1 MRKFLTLFILLGA
14 WLAAEAVDFGAIE
27 VDVTM
32 NPSRYRD
39 LMDRFEK
46 ADTLLTKQELQ
57 TVYYG
62 YAFSRD
68 YEPRDSFPA
77 IHAAYDRG
85 DYEEV
90 ARMVDEAL
98 RINPVS
104 LDLCLLGLG
113 AYQNGAKGPDNTP
126 GAASLNLALRSDMI
140 ATTILD
146 SGRGTLTQSPFSVI
160 CDMDRRRIFTNVLGV
175 PLSDIIGRSRV
186 GDIDAYKFTFPGQ
199 SRQHILYFDNTLEE
213 RFLNNHKP

>member
-1 MRKFLTLFILLGA
+1 MRKILLLFVLLGG
-14 WLAAEAVDFGAIE
+14 WLAASAVDYRAIE

-32 NPSRYRD
+32 NPSRYRE
-39 LMDRFEK
+39 LLDRFEK
-46 ADTLLTKQELQ
+46 ADTLLTPEELQ

-68 YEPRDSFPA
+68 YQPTDSFPE
-77 IHAAYDRG
+77 IHAAYNRG

-90 ARMVDEAL
+90 ARQVDEAL
-98 RINPVS
+98 RLNPVS

-113 AYQNGAKGPDNTP
+113 AYENGAKGPTNAP
-126 GAASLNLALRSDMI
+126 GAVSLNLAIRSDLI
-140 ATTILD
+140 ATAILK
-146 SGRGTLTQSPFSVI
+146 SGRGTHTGTPFAVI

-175 PLSDIIGRSRV
+175 PLENIVGHSRV
-186 GDIDAYKFTFPGQ
+186 GDIDAYKFTFPGH

-213 RFLNNHKP
+213 KYLKSKL